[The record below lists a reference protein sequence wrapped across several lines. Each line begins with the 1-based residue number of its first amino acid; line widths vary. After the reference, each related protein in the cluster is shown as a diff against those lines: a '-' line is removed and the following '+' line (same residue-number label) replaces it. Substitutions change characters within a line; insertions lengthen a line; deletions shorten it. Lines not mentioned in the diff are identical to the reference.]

1 MDLSFVTVQVVDEQ
15 GREVPTAGNHVQFS
29 LEGPG
34 EIVGVDNGLQTSME
48 PFRASER
55 DAFNGRCLA
64 IVRSVGTPAVI
75 RLQAVSDGL
84 EPASLEIVAEMP

>member
-1 MDLSFVTVQVVDEQ
+1 
-15 GREVPTAGNHVQFS
+15 VPDAGNHVIFS
-29 LEGPG
+29 LEGEG

-64 IVRSVGTPAVI
+64 IIRSGGVPGII
-75 RLQAVSDGL
+75 RLSAAAEGL
-84 EPASLEIVAEMP
+84 ESATLEIRVETL